1 MVLFWKEINMKSKL
15 FKVSL
20 LLLSLLLVSS
30 CKNKGSNNN
39 DPVEEEDTFI
49 PAEYESNGVLI
60 TNYKIVIPESNNST
74 INYAASELQSY
85 LNKSIGSELE
95 IIRDNVAETEYE
107 IILGECNRKEVQ
119 DISFESLGD
128 ESYIIKN
135 IEKDLLIAANSKR
148 GLLYGVYSF
157 LEALGYRYYTK
168 DTERIPNAKDV
179 FIPKDINLSWKP
191 TFEYRETMFKVAW
204 DASFA
209 VKLKVNS
216 DFQRNDLKN
225 NAKYGGYSG
234 YIGGGRYL
242 VHTFKYLLPAT
253 TYQSEHPDWYA
264 QNVGPTYSGP
274 EYIQPCFSNYDS
286 IDVVMQSIDSLIQ
299 NDPNSNILSISQ
311 NDGGVFCK
319 CDKCNAAK
327 ERYNESGVM
336 LLYLNKIAE
345 RVKVK
350 YPNIKI
356 DTLAYSWSLEAPKEV
371 VAEDNIVIRFCTEMC
386 PFHDDKHKCETLAK
400 KEQYFIDWQEHAS
413 EFSVWTYPITWSN
426 LYNSWPNLYELKDNI
441 KFFVKHGVKGIY
453 QEGFPEESC
462 EFAELKCYILSKL
475 AANPTMSD
483 AEYEYHICDFL
494 QGYYGDGWKYIRNYI
509 EYAHDAILENINA
522 YGCLNTHAGCDD
534 LFDFKWNGSTYDMKF
549 ISKMNQCWDRAMDAA
564 SGETFKHVEKSSL
577 HWTLIELYCT
587 FDNRYLEA
595 DIDEMEELE
604 ERNKNLYL
612 KLKEYG
618 AIYKYDGKTINLNVT
633 DFKSSPSTW

>member
-1 MVLFWKEINMKSKL
+1 
-15 FKVSL
+15 
-20 LLLSLLLVSS
+20 
-30 CKNKGSNNN
+30 
-39 DPVEEEDTFI
+39 
-49 PAEYESNGVLI
+49 
-60 TNYKIVIPESNNST
+60 
-74 INYAASELQSY
+74 
-85 LNKSIGSELE
+85 
-95 IIRDNVAETEYE
+95 
-107 IILGECNRKEVQ
+107 
-119 DISFESLGD
+119 
-128 ESYIIKN
+128 
-135 IEKDLLIAANSKR
+135 
-148 GLLYGVYSF
+148 
-157 LEALGYRYYTK
+157 
-168 DTERIPNAKDV
+168 
-179 FIPKDINLSWKP
+179 
-191 TFEYRETMFKVAW
+191 
-204 DASFA
+204 
-209 VKLKVNS
+209 
-216 DFQRNDLKN
+216 
-225 NAKYGGYSG
+225 
-234 YIGGGRYL
+234 
-242 VHTFKYLLPAT
+242 
-253 TYQSEHPDWYA
+253 
-264 QNVGPTYSGP
+264 
-274 EYIQPCFSNYDS
+274 
-286 IDVVMQSIDSLIQ
+286 MQSIDSLIQ

-462 EFAELKCYILSKL
+462 EFAELKCYVLSKL

-494 QGYYGDGWKYIRNYI
+494 QGYYGDGWKHIRNYI

-549 ISKMNQCWDRAMDAA
+549 INKMNQCWDRAMDAT

-577 HWTLIELYCT
+577 HWTFIELYCT